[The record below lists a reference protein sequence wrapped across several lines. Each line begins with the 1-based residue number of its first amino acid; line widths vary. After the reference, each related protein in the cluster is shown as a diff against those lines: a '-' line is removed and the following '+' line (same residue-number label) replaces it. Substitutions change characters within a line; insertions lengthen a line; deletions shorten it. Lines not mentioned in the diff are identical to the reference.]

1 MIMGGSIIGE
11 RIQSIRRLRTWT
23 QGRLAEEAG
32 LSPTTVS
39 GIETGR
45 IARPHFGTLHR
56 LAHALEV
63 DPHMLL
69 SSEEPTERASVAP
82 LSLSWAR
89 PVKEEEFERELKDSS
104 LDRLA
109 SLFRELNEE
118 RERLQRLYGE
128 LPEGSEQR
136 RFIKPQIREVSAQA
150 ESVMTS
156 AMFHRDGGAKAHTD
170 KQKEVVEEPRREGV

>member
-1 MIMGGSIIGE
+1 MIVGGSIIGE

-23 QGRLAEEAG
+23 QGRLTEEAG

-56 LAHALEV
+56 LAYALEV

-82 LSLSWAR
+82 LPLSWAR
-89 PVKEEEFERELKDSS
+89 PVKEEEFERELEDSS
-104 LDRLA
+104 FDRLA

-118 RERLQRLYGE
+118 RERLQ
-128 LPEGSEQR
+128 
-136 RFIKPQIREVSAQA
+136 
-150 ESVMTS
+150 
-156 AMFHRDGGAKAHTD
+156 
-170 KQKEVVEEPRREGV
+170 

>member
-1 MIMGGSIIGE
+1 MGGSIIGE

-32 LSPTTVS
+32 LSSTTVS

-69 SSEEPTERASVAP
+69 SSEEHTERASVA
-82 LSLSWAR
+82 R
-89 PVKEEEFERELKDSS
+89 YR
-104 LDRLA
+104 
-109 SLFRELNEE
+109 
-118 RERLQRLYGE
+118 
-128 LPEGSEQR
+128 
-136 RFIKPQIREVSAQA
+136 
-150 ESVMTS
+150 
-156 AMFHRDGGAKAHTD
+156 
-170 KQKEVVEEPRREGV
+170 